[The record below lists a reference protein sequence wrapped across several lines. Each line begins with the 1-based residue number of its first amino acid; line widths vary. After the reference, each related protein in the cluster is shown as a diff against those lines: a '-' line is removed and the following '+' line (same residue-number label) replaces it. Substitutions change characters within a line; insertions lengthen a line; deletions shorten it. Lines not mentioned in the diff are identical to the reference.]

1 MAMISIDCFL
11 LMAGIKIEFWEATR
25 GKSIAETWLVEFKR
39 LPPDDN

>member
-11 LMAGIKIEFWEATR
+11 LMAGIKIEFWEATS
-25 GKSIAETWLVEFKR
+25 GKSIAETWLVEFKH